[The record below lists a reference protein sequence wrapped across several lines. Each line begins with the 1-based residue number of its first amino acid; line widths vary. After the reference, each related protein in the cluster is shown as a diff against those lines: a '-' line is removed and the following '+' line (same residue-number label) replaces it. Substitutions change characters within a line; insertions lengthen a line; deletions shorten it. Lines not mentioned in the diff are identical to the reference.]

1 MKTKQQ
7 GYNTYTNAFISLQ
20 STNYVYIGKKV
31 NVNGALQ
38 LLEGTVKLTWW
49 CITNLWHGALPSNS
63 PCLSGDAIDNLDPHK
78 WSMALRDSEGVM
90 NTWNSYIFQ
99 NQIVHVTSM

>member
-49 CITNLWHGALPSNS
+49 CITNL
-63 PCLSGDAIDNLDPHK
+63 
-78 WSMALRDSEGVM
+78 
-90 NTWNSYIFQ
+90 
-99 NQIVHVTSM
+99 